1 MAANLAAESKAALAA
16 LSQRQYEMQ
25 AKHFLNAFWER
36 KVTFMGNDEECE
48 KIWHFHE
55 AFCKTDKKKR
65 DKGNELDEFEAHQLL
80 EHEVGAMTV
89 KDMRAALQAIDI
101 DFNRMMSMTEFLIF
115 HYKLDIADVEF
126 LVNWCPAGSPAQRAM
141 LEKVQAQM
149 KTAQAALAASTEAA
163 EAAKVEAEKS
173 AVAAE
178 ASAKAADESEAA
190 AKEQAEATKALEA
203 QEKAK
208 ADAIDAQEKL
218 SNDESLSTVKRN
230 KAKAQC
236 AILKAEDSQPLRT
249 ARITQGAAE
258 RKAKKAAKKA
268 KLAADAADAAMKIA
282 DDAVHELTDK
292 LEEAKA
298 MCAGGGSEEGTFWW
312 LDREFDE
319 SLKYMGPK
327 QKDKALAARAA
338 ARKRSGTVGA

>member
-1 MAANLAAESKAALAA
+1 MGAL
-16 LSQRQYEMQ
+16 
-25 AKHFLNAFWER
+25 
-36 KVTFMGNDEECE
+36 
-48 KIWHFHE
+48 
-55 AFCKTDKKKR
+55 
-65 DKGNELDEFEAHQLL
+65 
-80 EHEVGAMTV
+80 TV
-89 KDMRAALQAIDI
+89 KDMRTALKAIDI
-101 DFNRMMSMTEFLIF
+101 DFNRMMSITEFLVY
-115 HYKLDIADVEF
+115 HYKLTEGDWVY
-126 LVNWCPAGSPAQRAM
+126 LVNWVPTGSAAQRAM
-141 LEKVQAQM
+141 MEKLQAQM
-149 KTAQAALAASTEAA
+149 ADAQEKLRASTEAA
-163 EAAKVEAEKS
+163 EAAKA
-173 AVAAE
+173 
-178 ASAKAADESEAA
+178 AADESEAA

-203 QEKAK
+203 QEQAK